1 MGHNIEKAGDRSKLE
16 PRREPYWDRIEAG
29 CFLGYR
35 KLEDGTGTWIAR
47 WRNEEGGQKYHAIGS
62 TPSVGYDAA
71 VKAAR
76 QWFAQC
82 KGGSTE
88 VITVEE
94 ACRRYVIDRRSE
106 KGEGTAKDAE
116 GRFNRL
122 VYGTKFGKIKLPSLR
137 TAHISDWRNAQ
148 IAQDDDAEDNP
159 DAERRAKDSTN
170 RNLAT
175 LKAALNLAYRMGLA
189 SSTEQWDRVQSY
201 QKVAK
206 RRDVSLSMLDRKKL
220 ITAASPDLKV
230 FLNAMLLT
238 GCRPGELAGC
248 VVGDLDSAGLL
259 TVAGKTGRRTIP
271 ISPKALALLK
281 SAAGDRPGRAA
292 ADSLRRGLDSLRV
305 ARCLPGGT
313 QGRRTARDGGDV
325 FATPRRHQR
334 NAGSRHRPDD
344 RFQDRRHVGSDDLVE
359 LRPSHQGARC
369 RATCTREGN
378 LRSAQCSSGSRWKP
392 QLHGWRRGLEK
403 RRRPMTC

>member
-94 ACRRYVIDRRSE
+94 ACRRYVIDRRTE

-148 IAQDDDAEDNP
+148 VEQDDAEDDP

-238 GCRPGELAGC
+238 ACRPGELAGC
-248 VVGDLDSAGLL
+248 MVGDLDPAGLL
-259 TVAGKTGRRTIP
+259 TVSGKTGRRTIP

-281 SAAGDRPGRAA
+281 SAAGDRDLDEPLLTRSGVAWTRFEWRDAFQEARRAA
-292 ADSLRRGLDSLRV
+292 GLAESVVMYSLRHV
-305 ARCLPGGT
+305 AISEML
-313 QGRRTARDGGDV
+313 V
-325 FATPRRHQR
+325 
-334 NAGSRHRPDD
+334 AGID
-344 RFQDRRHVGSDDLVE
+344 
-359 LRPSHQGARC
+359 
-369 RATCTREGN
+369 
-378 LRSAQCSSGSRWKP
+378 
-392 QLHGWRRGLEK
+392 
-403 RRRPMTC
+403 PMTVSKIAGTSIAMISSNYGHLIKERVVEQLARVKAI

>member
-1 MGHNIEKAGDRSKLE
+1 MGHNIKKAGDRSKLE

-47 WRNEEGGQKYHAIGS
+47 WRNEEGAQKYHAIGS

-94 ACRRYVIDRRSE
+94 ACRRYVIDRRTE

-137 TAHISDWRNAQ
+137 TAHIADWRNAQ
-148 IAQDDDAEDNP
+148 VAQDDDAEDDP
-159 DAERRAKDSTN
+159 DAKRRAKDSAN

-201 QKVAK
+201 QEVAK

-238 GCRPGELAGC
+238 ACRPGELAGC

-259 TVAGKTGRRTIP
+259 AVSGKTGRRTIP

-281 SAAGDRPGRAA
+281 SAAGDRDLDEPLLTRSGVAWTRFEWRDAFQEARRAA
-292 ADSLRRGLDSLRV
+292 GLAESVVMYSLRHV
-305 ARCLPGGT
+305 AISEML
-313 QGRRTARDGGDV
+313 V
-325 FATPRRHQR
+325 
-334 NAGSRHRPDD
+334 AGID
-344 RFQDRRHVGSDDLVE
+344 
-359 LRPSHQGARC
+359 
-369 RATCTREGN
+369 
-378 LRSAQCSSGSRWKP
+378 
-392 QLHGWRRGLEK
+392 
-403 RRRPMTC
+403 PMTVSKIAGTSIAMISSNYGHLIKERVVEQLARVRAI

>member
-47 WRNEEGGQKYHAIGS
+47 WRNEEGAQKYHAIGS

-94 ACRRYVIDRRSE
+94 ACRRYVIDRRTE

-137 TAHISDWRNAQ
+137 TAHIADWRNAQ
-148 IAQDDDAEDNP
+148 VAQDDDAEDDP
-159 DAERRAKDSTN
+159 DAERRAKDSAN

-238 GCRPGELAGC
+238 ACRPGELAGC
-248 VVGDLDSAGLL
+248 MVGDLDPAGLL

-281 SAAGDRPGRAA
+281 SAAGDRDLDEPLLTRSGVAWTRFEWRDAFQEARRAA
-292 ADSLRRGLDSLRV
+292 GLAESVVMYSLRHV
-305 ARCLPGGT
+305 AISEML
-313 QGRRTARDGGDV
+313 V
-325 FATPRRHQR
+325 
-334 NAGSRHRPDD
+334 AGID
-344 RFQDRRHVGSDDLVE
+344 
-359 LRPSHQGARC
+359 
-369 RATCTREGN
+369 
-378 LRSAQCSSGSRWKP
+378 
-392 QLHGWRRGLEK
+392 
-403 RRRPMTC
+403 PMTVSKIAGTSIAMISSNYGHLIKERVVEQLARVKAI

>member
-1 MGHNIEKAGDRSKLE
+1 MGHNIKKAGDRSKLE

-47 WRNEEGGQKYHAIGS
+47 WRNEEGAQKYHAIGS

-94 ACRRYVIDRRSE
+94 ACRRYVIDRRTE

-137 TAHISDWRNAQ
+137 TAHIADWRNAQ
-148 IAQDDDAEDNP
+148 VAQDDDAEDDP
-159 DAERRAKDSTN
+159 DAKRRAKDSAN

-201 QKVAK
+201 QEVAK

-238 GCRPGELAGC
+238 ACRPGELAGC
-248 VVGDLDSAGLL
+248 MVGDLDPAGLL

-281 SAAGDRPGRAA
+281 SAAGDRDLDEPLLTRSGVAWTRFEWRDAFQEARRAA
-292 ADSLRRGLDSLRV
+292 GLAESVVMYSLRHV
-305 ARCLPGGT
+305 AISEML
-313 QGRRTARDGGDV
+313 V
-325 FATPRRHQR
+325 
-334 NAGSRHRPDD
+334 AGID
-344 RFQDRRHVGSDDLVE
+344 
-359 LRPSHQGARC
+359 
-369 RATCTREGN
+369 
-378 LRSAQCSSGSRWKP
+378 
-392 QLHGWRRGLEK
+392 
-403 RRRPMTC
+403 PMTVSKIAGTSIAMISSNYGHLIKERVVEQLARVKAI

>member
-29 CFLGYR
+29 CYLGYR

-94 ACRRYVIDRRSE
+94 ACRRYVIDRRTE

-137 TAHISDWRNAQ
+137 TAHIADWRNAQ
-148 IAQDDDAEDNP
+148 VAQDDDAEDDP
-159 DAERRAKDSTN
+159 DAKRRAKDSAN

-201 QKVAK
+201 QEVAK

-238 GCRPGELAGC
+238 ACRPGELAGC
-248 VVGDLDSAGLL
+248 MVGDLDPAGLL

-281 SAAGDRPGRAA
+281 SSAGDRDLDEPLLTRSGVAWTRFEWRDAFQEARRAA
-292 ADSLRRGLDSLRV
+292 GLPEKVVMYSLRHV
-305 ARCLPGGT
+305 AISEML
-313 QGRRTARDGGDV
+313 V
-325 FATPRRHQR
+325 
-334 NAGSRHRPDD
+334 AGID
-344 RFQDRRHVGSDDLVE
+344 
-359 LRPSHQGARC
+359 
-369 RATCTREGN
+369 
-378 LRSAQCSSGSRWKP
+378 
-392 QLHGWRRGLEK
+392 
-403 RRRPMTC
+403 PMTVSKIAGTSIAMISSNYGHLIKERVVEQLARVKAI

>member
-29 CFLGYR
+29 CYLGYR

-47 WRNEEGGQKYHAIGS
+47 WRNEEGAQKYHAIGS

-94 ACRRYVIDRRSE
+94 ACRRYVIDRRTE

-137 TAHISDWRNAQ
+137 TAHIADWRNAQ
-148 IAQDDDAEDNP
+148 VAQDDDAEDDP
-159 DAERRAKDSTN
+159 DAERLAKDSTN

-238 GCRPGELAGC
+238 GCRPGELSGC

-281 SAAGDRPGRAA
+281 SAAGDRDLDEPLLTRSGVAWTRFEWRDAFQEARRAA
-292 ADSLRRGLDSLRV
+292 GLAESVVMYSLRHV
-305 ARCLPGGT
+305 AISEML
-313 QGRRTARDGGDV
+313 V
-325 FATPRRHQR
+325 
-334 NAGSRHRPDD
+334 AGID
-344 RFQDRRHVGSDDLVE
+344 
-359 LRPSHQGARC
+359 
-369 RATCTREGN
+369 
-378 LRSAQCSSGSRWKP
+378 
-392 QLHGWRRGLEK
+392 
-403 RRRPMTC
+403 PMTVSKIAGTSIAMISSNYGHLIKERVVEQLARVKAI

>member
-47 WRNEEGGQKYHAIGS
+47 WRNEEGAQKYHAIGS

-94 ACRRYVIDRRSE
+94 ACRRYVIDRRTE

-137 TAHISDWRNAQ
+137 TAHIADWRNAQ
-148 IAQDDDAEDNP
+148 VAQDDDAEDDP
-159 DAERRAKDSTN
+159 DAKRRAKDSAN

-201 QKVAK
+201 QEVAK

-238 GCRPGELAGC
+238 ACRPGELAGC

-259 TVAGKTGRRTIP
+259 AVSGKTGRRTIP

-281 SAAGDRPGRAA
+281 SAAGDRDLDEPLLTRSGMAWTRFEWRDAFQEARRAA
-292 ADSLRRGLDSLRV
+292 GLPETVVMYSLRHV
-305 ARCLPGGT
+305 AISEML
-313 QGRRTARDGGDV
+313 V
-325 FATPRRHQR
+325 
-334 NAGSRHRPDD
+334 AGID
-344 RFQDRRHVGSDDLVE
+344 
-359 LRPSHQGARC
+359 
-369 RATCTREGN
+369 
-378 LRSAQCSSGSRWKP
+378 
-392 QLHGWRRGLEK
+392 
-403 RRRPMTC
+403 PMTVSKIAGTSIAMISSNYGHLIKERVVEQLARVKAI

>member
-1 MGHNIEKAGDRSKLE
+1 MGHNIKKAGDRSKLE

-62 TPSVGYDAA
+62 TPSVGYDTA

-94 ACRRYVIDRRSE
+94 ACRRYVIDRRTE

-137 TAHISDWRNAQ
+137 TAHIADWRNAQ
-148 IAQDDDAEDNP
+148 VAQDDDAEDDP
-159 DAERRAKDSTN
+159 DAKRRAKDSAN

-201 QKVAK
+201 QEVAK

-238 GCRPGELAGC
+238 ACRPGELAGC
-248 VVGDLDSAGLL
+248 MVGDLDPAGLL

-281 SAAGDRPGRAA
+281 SSAGDRDLDEPLLTRSGVAWTRFEWRDAFQEARRAA
-292 ADSLRRGLDSLRV
+292 GLPEKVVMYSLRHV
-305 ARCLPGGT
+305 AISEML
-313 QGRRTARDGGDV
+313 V
-325 FATPRRHQR
+325 
-334 NAGSRHRPDD
+334 AGID
-344 RFQDRRHVGSDDLVE
+344 
-359 LRPSHQGARC
+359 
-369 RATCTREGN
+369 
-378 LRSAQCSSGSRWKP
+378 
-392 QLHGWRRGLEK
+392 
-403 RRRPMTC
+403 PMTVSKIAGTSIAMISSNYGHLIKERVVEQLARVKAI

>member
-47 WRNEEGGQKYHAIGS
+47 WRNEEGAQKYHAIGS

-94 ACRRYVIDRRSE
+94 ACRRYVIDRRTE

-137 TAHISDWRNAQ
+137 TAHIADWRNAQ
-148 IAQDDDAEDNP
+148 VAQDDDAEDDP
-159 DAERRAKDSTN
+159 DAKRRAKDSAN

-201 QKVAK
+201 QEVAK

-238 GCRPGELAGC
+238 ACRPGELAGC

-259 TVAGKTGRRTIP
+259 AVSGKTGRRTIP

-281 SAAGDRPGRAA
+281 SAAGDRDLDEPLLTRSGVAWTRFEWRDAFQEARRAA
-292 ADSLRRGLDSLRV
+292 GLAESVVMYSLRHV
-305 ARCLPGGT
+305 AISEML
-313 QGRRTARDGGDV
+313 V
-325 FATPRRHQR
+325 
-334 NAGSRHRPDD
+334 AGID
-344 RFQDRRHVGSDDLVE
+344 
-359 LRPSHQGARC
+359 
-369 RATCTREGN
+369 
-378 LRSAQCSSGSRWKP
+378 
-392 QLHGWRRGLEK
+392 
-403 RRRPMTC
+403 PMTVSKIAGTSIAMISSNYGHLIKERVVEQLARVKAI

>member
-47 WRNEEGGQKYHAIGS
+47 WRNEEGAQKYHAIGS

-94 ACRRYVIDRRSE
+94 ACRRYVIDRRTE

-137 TAHISDWRNAQ
+137 TAHIADWRNAQ
-148 IAQDDDAEDNP
+148 VAQDDDAEDDP
-159 DAERRAKDSTN
+159 DAKRRAKDSAN

-201 QKVAK
+201 QEVAK
-206 RRDVSLSMLDRKKL
+206 CRDVSLSMLDRKKL

-238 GCRPGELAGC
+238 ACRPGELAGC
-248 VVGDLDSAGLL
+248 MVGDLDPAGLL

-281 SAAGDRPGRAA
+281 SAAGDRDLDEPLLTRSGVAWTRFEWRDAFQEARRAA
-292 ADSLRRGLDSLRV
+292 GLPEKVVMYSLRHV
-305 ARCLPGGT
+305 AISEML
-313 QGRRTARDGGDV
+313 V
-325 FATPRRHQR
+325 
-334 NAGSRHRPDD
+334 AGID
-344 RFQDRRHVGSDDLVE
+344 
-359 LRPSHQGARC
+359 
-369 RATCTREGN
+369 
-378 LRSAQCSSGSRWKP
+378 
-392 QLHGWRRGLEK
+392 
-403 RRRPMTC
+403 PMTVSKIAGTSIAMISSNYGHLIKERVVEQLARVKAI

>member
-29 CFLGYR
+29 CYLGYR

-47 WRNEEGGQKYHAIGS
+47 WRNEEGAQKYHAIGS

-94 ACRRYVIDRRSE
+94 ACRRYVIDRRTE

-137 TAHISDWRNAQ
+137 TAHIADWRNAQ
-148 IAQDDDAEDNP
+148 VAQDDDAEDDP
-159 DAERRAKDSTN
+159 DAKRRAKDSAN

-201 QKVAK
+201 QEVAK

-238 GCRPGELAGC
+238 ACRPGELAGC
-248 VVGDLDSAGLL
+248 MVGDLDPAGLL

-281 SAAGDRPGRAA
+281 SAAGDRDLDEPLLTRSGVAWTRFEWRDAFQEARRAA
-292 ADSLRRGLDSLRV
+292 GLAESVVMYSLRHV
-305 ARCLPGGT
+305 AISEML
-313 QGRRTARDGGDV
+313 V
-325 FATPRRHQR
+325 
-334 NAGSRHRPDD
+334 AGID
-344 RFQDRRHVGSDDLVE
+344 
-359 LRPSHQGARC
+359 
-369 RATCTREGN
+369 
-378 LRSAQCSSGSRWKP
+378 
-392 QLHGWRRGLEK
+392 
-403 RRRPMTC
+403 PMTVSKIAGTSIAMISSNYGHLIKERVVEQLARVKAI

>member
-94 ACRRYVIDRRSE
+94 ACRRYVIDRRTE

-137 TAHISDWRNAQ
+137 TAHIADWRNAQ
-148 IAQDDDAEDNP
+148 VAQDDDAEDDP
-159 DAERRAKDSTN
+159 DAERRAKDSAN

-238 GCRPGELAGC
+238 ACRPGELAGC
-248 VVGDLDSAGLL
+248 MVGDLDPAGLL

-281 SAAGDRPGRAA
+281 SAAGDRDLDEPLLTRSGVAWTRFEWRDAFQEARRAA
-292 ADSLRRGLDSLRV
+292 GLAESVVMYSLRHV
-305 ARCLPGGT
+305 AISEML
-313 QGRRTARDGGDV
+313 V
-325 FATPRRHQR
+325 
-334 NAGSRHRPDD
+334 AGID
-344 RFQDRRHVGSDDLVE
+344 
-359 LRPSHQGARC
+359 
-369 RATCTREGN
+369 
-378 LRSAQCSSGSRWKP
+378 
-392 QLHGWRRGLEK
+392 
-403 RRRPMTC
+403 PMTVSKIAGTSIAMISSNYGHLIKERVVEQLARVKAI

>member
-29 CFLGYR
+29 CYLGYR
-35 KLEDGTGTWIAR
+35 KLEDGAGTWIAR

-94 ACRRYVIDRRSE
+94 ACRRYVIDRRTE

-137 TAHISDWRNAQ
+137 TAHIADWRNAQ
-148 IAQDDDAEDNP
+148 VAQDDDAEDDP
-159 DAERRAKDSTN
+159 DAKRRAKDSAN

-201 QKVAK
+201 QEVAK

-238 GCRPGELAGC
+238 ACRPGELAGC
-248 VVGDLDSAGLL
+248 MVGDLDPAGLL

-281 SAAGDRPGRAA
+281 SSAGDRDLDEPLLTRSGVAWTRFEWRDAFQEARRAA
-292 ADSLRRGLDSLRV
+292 GLPEKVVMYSLRHV
-305 ARCLPGGT
+305 AISEML
-313 QGRRTARDGGDV
+313 V
-325 FATPRRHQR
+325 
-334 NAGSRHRPDD
+334 AGID
-344 RFQDRRHVGSDDLVE
+344 
-359 LRPSHQGARC
+359 
-369 RATCTREGN
+369 
-378 LRSAQCSSGSRWKP
+378 
-392 QLHGWRRGLEK
+392 
-403 RRRPMTC
+403 PMTVSKIAGTSIAMISSNYGHLIKERVVEQLARVKAI

>member
-1 MGHNIEKAGDRSKLE
+1 MGHNIKKAGDRSKLE

-47 WRNEEGGQKYHAIGS
+47 WRNEEGAQKYHAIGS
-62 TPSVGYDAA
+62 TPSIGYDAA

-94 ACRRYVIDRRSE
+94 ACRRYVIDRRTE

-137 TAHISDWRNAQ
+137 TAHIADWRNAQ
-148 IAQDDDAEDNP
+148 VAQDDDAEDDP
-159 DAERRAKDSTN
+159 DAKRRAKDSAN

-201 QKVAK
+201 QEVAK

-238 GCRPGELAGC
+238 ACRPGELAGC
-248 VVGDLDSAGLL
+248 MVGDLDPAGLL

-281 SAAGDRPGRAA
+281 SAAGDRDLDEPLLTRSGVAWTRFEWRDAFQEARRAA
-292 ADSLRRGLDSLRV
+292 GLAESVVMYSLRHV
-305 ARCLPGGT
+305 AISEML
-313 QGRRTARDGGDV
+313 V
-325 FATPRRHQR
+325 
-334 NAGSRHRPDD
+334 AGID
-344 RFQDRRHVGSDDLVE
+344 
-359 LRPSHQGARC
+359 
-369 RATCTREGN
+369 
-378 LRSAQCSSGSRWKP
+378 
-392 QLHGWRRGLEK
+392 
-403 RRRPMTC
+403 PMTVSKIAGTSIAMISSNYGHLIKERVVEQLARVKAI

>member
-29 CFLGYR
+29 CYLGYR

-47 WRNEEGGQKYHAIGS
+47 WRNEEGAQKYHAIGS

-76 QWFAQC
+76 QWFVQC

-94 ACRRYVIDRRSE
+94 ACRRYVIDRRTE

-137 TAHISDWRNAQ
+137 TAHIADWRNAQ
-148 IAQDDDAEDNP
+148 VARDEDDEDDDP
-159 DAERRAKDSTN
+159 DAERRAKDSAN

-259 TVAGKTGRRTIP
+259 TVSGKTGRRTIP

-281 SAAGDRPGRAA
+281 SAAGDRDLDEPLLTRSGVAWTRFEWRDAFQEARRAA
-292 ADSLRRGLDSLRV
+292 GLAESVVMYSLRHV
-305 ARCLPGGT
+305 AISEML
-313 QGRRTARDGGDV
+313 V
-325 FATPRRHQR
+325 
-334 NAGSRHRPDD
+334 AGID
-344 RFQDRRHVGSDDLVE
+344 
-359 LRPSHQGARC
+359 
-369 RATCTREGN
+369 
-378 LRSAQCSSGSRWKP
+378 
-392 QLHGWRRGLEK
+392 
-403 RRRPMTC
+403 PMTVSKIAGTSVQMISSNYGHLIKDRVVEQLARVKVI

>member
-29 CFLGYR
+29 CYLGYR
-35 KLEDGTGTWIAR
+35 KLEGGTGTWIAR
-47 WRNEEGGQKYHAIGS
+47 WRNEEGAQKYHAIGS

-76 QWFAQC
+76 QWFVQC

-94 ACRRYVIDRRSE
+94 ACRRYVIDRRTE

-148 IAQDDDAEDNP
+148 VAQDGDDEDDDP

-281 SAAGDRPGRAA
+281 SAAGDRDLDEPLLTRSGVAWTRFEWRDAFQEARRAA
-292 ADSLRRGLDSLRV
+292 GLAESVVMYSLRHV
-305 ARCLPGGT
+305 AISEML
-313 QGRRTARDGGDV
+313 V
-325 FATPRRHQR
+325 
-334 NAGSRHRPDD
+334 AGID
-344 RFQDRRHVGSDDLVE
+344 
-359 LRPSHQGARC
+359 
-369 RATCTREGN
+369 
-378 LRSAQCSSGSRWKP
+378 
-392 QLHGWRRGLEK
+392 
-403 RRRPMTC
+403 PMTVSKIAGTSVQMISSNYGHLIKDRVVEQLARVKVI

>member
-29 CFLGYR
+29 CYLGYR

-47 WRNEEGGQKYHAIGS
+47 WRNEEGAQKYHAIGS

-94 ACRRYVIDRRSE
+94 ACRRYVIDRRTE

-137 TAHISDWRNAQ
+137 TAHIADWRNAQ
-148 IAQDDDAEDNP
+148 VAQDDDAEDDP

-238 GCRPGELAGC
+238 GCRPGELSGC

-281 SAAGDRPGRAA
+281 SAAGDRDLDEPLLTRSGVAWTRFEWRDAFQEARRAA
-292 ADSLRRGLDSLRV
+292 GLAESVVMYSLRHV
-305 ARCLPGGT
+305 AISEML
-313 QGRRTARDGGDV
+313 V
-325 FATPRRHQR
+325 
-334 NAGSRHRPDD
+334 AGID
-344 RFQDRRHVGSDDLVE
+344 
-359 LRPSHQGARC
+359 
-369 RATCTREGN
+369 
-378 LRSAQCSSGSRWKP
+378 
-392 QLHGWRRGLEK
+392 
-403 RRRPMTC
+403 PMTVSKIAGTSIAMISSNYGHLIKERVVEQLARVKAI

>member
-94 ACRRYVIDRRSE
+94 ACRRYVIDRRTE

-137 TAHISDWRNAQ
+137 TAHIADWRNAQ
-148 IAQDDDAEDNP
+148 VAQDDDAEDDP
-159 DAERRAKDSTN
+159 DAKRRAKDSAN

-201 QKVAK
+201 QEVAK

-238 GCRPGELAGC
+238 ACRPGELAGC
-248 VVGDLDSAGLL
+248 MVGDLDPAGLL

-281 SAAGDRPGRAA
+281 SSAGDRDLDEPLLTRSGVAWTRFEWRDAFQEARRAA
-292 ADSLRRGLDSLRV
+292 GLAESVVMYSLRHV
-305 ARCLPGGT
+305 AISEML
-313 QGRRTARDGGDV
+313 V
-325 FATPRRHQR
+325 
-334 NAGSRHRPDD
+334 AGID
-344 RFQDRRHVGSDDLVE
+344 
-359 LRPSHQGARC
+359 
-369 RATCTREGN
+369 
-378 LRSAQCSSGSRWKP
+378 
-392 QLHGWRRGLEK
+392 
-403 RRRPMTC
+403 PMTVSKIAGTSIAMISSNYGHLIKERVVEQLARVKAI